1 MAGMKLLTDAIAFAA
16 KAHEGQMRK
25 GSDTPYI
32 VHPMEAM
39 AIAAT
44 LTDDIEVLA
53 AAALHDVAE
62 DCGVTEAELRRLFGE
77 RVARMVMFE
86 TERKEPDAAA
96 SWQKRK
102 LRTVNRLRAAD
113 RDGLIL
119 TLADKLSNLRSMER
133 DLKTVGPALW
143 QRFNQTNPSMQ
154 RWYYASV
161 CESLRALSDTA
172 AWQEY
177 SALIDRV
184 FGGEVR

>member
-1 MAGMKLLTDAIAFAA
+1 MANAHLLTQAIQFAA
-16 KAHEGQMRK
+16 KAHEGQLRK
-25 GSDTPYI
+25 GSRTPYI
-32 VHPMEAM
+32 VHPMEALS
-39 AIAAT
+39 IAAT
-44 LTDDIEVLA
+44 MTDDPEVLA

-62 DCGVTEAELRRLFGE
+62 DCGVTETELRRLFGE
-77 RVARMVMFE
+77 RVARLVMFE
-86 TERKEPDAAA
+86 SERKEPDAQA

-119 TLADKLSNLRSMER
+119 TLADKLSNLRAINR
-133 DLKTVGPALW
+133 DLKAFGPAFW

-154 RWYYASV
+154 HWYYASI

-177 SALIDRV
+177 SRLLKEV
-184 FGGEVR
+184 FGQ